1 MAGSEKTSGL
11 CQFNWRTEW
20 GSKNSRHD
28 QGVGM
33 MELFV
38 NRVLTRMSVPR
49 SLDYRIACELLAE
62 IKREILVN

>member
-1 MAGSEKTSGL
+1 
-11 CQFNWRTEW
+11 
-20 GSKNSRHD
+20 
-28 QGVGM
+28 M

-62 IKREILVN
+62 IKREIPANQKPPSKSRQYNGETRTFPDAFRAQTE